1 MGCRG
6 QEEEEACLGKAEA
19 DFLQKLRQTDHWPPG
34 SQPPGSGAPATG
46 LLVWVREGL
55 NKSGRRCSPRWKF
68 EMTVRLTANN
78 SRIGKVDKV
87 PGLTLVLMQNE
98 GQN

>member
-6 QEEEEACLGKAEA
+6 QEEEEACSGKAEA

-34 SQPPGSGAPATG
+34 SQPLGSGAPATG
-46 LLVWVREGL
+46 LPVWVREGL
-55 NKSGRRCSPRWKF
+55 NKSRRGCSPRWKF
-68 EMTVRLTANN
+68 EMTVKLTAKD
-78 SRIGKVDKV
+78 SRIGKVNKV
-87 PGLTLVLMQNE
+87 PGPTLVLMQNE